1 MSAVFDDS
9 LTDSKY
15 QTDNLDLPRPPGVSR
30 QKSNTQALP
39 YPSNIQAPK
48 YMSKGN
54 INNEIIK
61 VSNTT
66 KMPMGGKTK
75 RKHNTEKKLKTHHQH
90 YKKSR
95 RCHKKSRK
103 SHKKS
108 RK

>member
-75 RKHNTEKKLKTHHQH
+75 RKHTAKSLKKHHHQ

-95 RCHKKSRK
+95 QCRKK

>member
-1 MSAVFDDS
+1 MSIVFDDS

-39 YPSNIQAPK
+39 YPSNIKSPK

-54 INNEIIK
+54 INNEI
-61 VSNTT
+61 VNVGSST

-75 RKHNTEKKLKTHHQH
+75 RKQ
-90 YKKSR
+90 R
-95 RCHKKSRK
+95 RHKKIRTKKRHSKKRHSKKRHSK
-103 SHKKS
+103 SHKK
-108 RK
+108 R